1 MEKKTNKKATAKK
14 ATAKKTTTKKTAT
27 KKVAVKKKTVKTDI
41 SVLLPVHELTDDT
54 RTLFAN
60 AVKSI
65 EDQMT
70 KPDAV
75 LIIVPKGSDVFK
87 ELSKYDFGAI
97 KSIVTIVENDGKT
110 DFSSQINLGVEVAKT
125 EWVSIL
131 ELDDEYAKI
140 WFKNVVEYRAAH
152 SDVDMFLPLIVDVNE
167 QTQFIGLTN
176 EAVWAQSF
184 SEEMGIL
191 DNGALLTYQNFNIDG
206 SVIKK
211 SLFEDFGGL
220 KSNIKLTFIYEFL
233 LRMTFKDNKIFVI
246 PKFGY
251 KHLNQRV
258 GSLFHS
264 YKAELDPVESKWWLS
279 QAKKEYYFEQDRVVD
294 YEETN

>member
-14 ATAKKTTTKKTAT
+14 T
-27 KKVAVKKKTVKTDI
+27 TVKTDI

-54 RTLFAN
+54 RTLFDN
-60 AVKSI
+60 AVKSV
-65 EDQMT
+65 EEQLT
-70 KPDAV
+70 KPDAL

-97 KSIVTIVENDGKT
+97 KDIVTIVENDGDT
-110 DFSSQINLGVEVAKT
+110 DFSSQINLGVEVSKT
-125 EWVSIL
+125 NWVSIL

-140 WFKNVVEYRAAH
+140 WFKN
-152 SDVDMFLPLIVDVNE
+152 
-167 QTQFIGLTN
+167 
-176 EAVWAQSF
+176 
-184 SEEMGIL
+184 
-191 DNGALLTYQNFNIDG
+191 GALLTYQNFNIDG
-206 SVIKK
+206 SVIRK

-220 KSNIKLTFIYEFL
+220 KSNIKLTFVYEFL

-264 YKAELDPVESKWWLS
+264 YKAELDPLESKWWLS
-279 QAKKEYYFEQDRVVD
+279 QAKKEYYFENDRILN